1 MRNRKAILGSAIL
14 AVAGFGLAS
23 LAPAQTQSTPG
34 QTQNQRSTNS
44 TNRLG
49 STPGVAGA
57 RDSMDQIK
65 GVQELFARV
74 TDAAVK
80 QNDFTQLKEYFS
92 KEEMNEHHSASGA
105 NASSSSSTSG
115 GTSGLSARAG
125 TSNST
130 GTSGSRTGT
139 SGTSGTSG
147 TARNESSAN
156 NQSGTA
162 GTASARE
169 SRNQADIQS
178 LNQCVQQFEQAWK
191 QKYGSEFRIQDP
203 TLVYADVTAAD
214 IMAGQAQAAGSQLRG
229 SGLNSASGNS
239 TTHQPGS
246 SSSSGTSGTTGSAAH
261 SGTSTSGA
269 RANSDS
275 SAMNEKE
282 MTINA
287 PAVAGSQAVSVRVVR
302 EGSNY
307 KFAGN
312 PNRLPSSLEKH
323 LKEATNQKDR
333 WPADQKQAERL
344 VTQHVL
350 MAISEVQMH
359 HGNEN
364 AQPAGERIR
373 GQSGL
378 NNSTTGT
385 KSGSTSGGTSSG
397 R

>member
-34 QTQNQRSTNS
+34 QTQNQRSNSS

-74 TDAAVK
+74 TDSAVK
-80 QNDFTQLKEYFS
+80 ENDFKQLKEYFYH
-92 KEEMNEHHSASGA
+92 EERGEHQGA
-105 NASSSSSTSG
+105 TGAGASSSSSTSG

-130 GTSGSRTGT
+130 GTSGNRT
-139 SGTSGTSG
+139 GTSGTSG

-156 NQSGTA
+156 NQSGAA

-203 TLVYADVTAAD
+203 TLVYADITAAD

-229 SGLNSASGNS
+229 SGLNSSSSNS

-246 SSSSGTSGTTGSAAH
+246 SSSSGTSGTTGSAH
-261 SGTSTSGA
+261 SGTSASGA
-269 RANSDS
+269 QANSDS

-287 PAVAGSQAVSVRVVR
+287 PAVAGTQAVSVRVVR

-312 PNRLPSSLEKH
+312 SNRLPSSLEKH
-323 LKEATNQKDR
+323 LKEATDQKDR
-333 WPADQKQAERL
+333 WPSDQKQAERL
-344 VTQHVL
+344 VTQHIL
-350 MAISEVQMH
+350 MAISEVQMR

-364 AQPAGERIR
+364 AEPAGERVR

-378 NNSTTGT
+378 NNSTTGN
-385 KSGSTSGGTSSG
+385 KSGSTPGGTGSSG